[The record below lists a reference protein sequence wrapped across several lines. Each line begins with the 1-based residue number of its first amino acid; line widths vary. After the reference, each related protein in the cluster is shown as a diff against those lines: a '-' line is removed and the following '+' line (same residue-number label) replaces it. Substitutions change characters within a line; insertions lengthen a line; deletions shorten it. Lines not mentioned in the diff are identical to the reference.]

1 MMLNRIVMA
10 IIRGRNSLLILVGMI
25 SFLKK
30 EEMFIMIYVLKILE
44 FSILFIVIEALFWW
58 VVLRFMMI
66 FGRDVFRV
74 IVDSVMIFGLILVKV
89 DSL

>member
-1 MMLNRIVMA
+1 MA

-30 EEMFIMIYVLKILE
+30 EEIFIIIYVLKILE
-44 FSILFIVIEALFWW
+44 FSMLLIVIEVLFWW

-66 FGRDVFRV
+66 FGREVFRA